1 MMTCFDLIR
10 FDMPRRTACG
20 EGLLAASGSTLT
32 TTMTI
37 TMTTSGTR
45 GQVGVD

>member
-1 MMTCFDLIR
+1 MMTRAALTR
-10 FDMPRRTACG
+10 SDMLRRAACG
-20 EGLLAASGSTLT
+20 EGIAMSVQASISTS
-32 TTMTI
+32 MTI

>member
-1 MMTCFDLIR
+1 MPFNAVTR
-10 FDMPRRTACG
+10 SDMLHRTARG
-20 EGLLAASGSTLT
+20 EGVIASVRPITT

-45 GQVGVD
+45 GWVGVD